1 MAFEVSIAYRLRQ
14 FWWNITAEPLPE
26 SLRQEIDNSLSST
39 ERELFYRF
47 QENDQW
53 HAYRV
58 YDSLKEAGQSQPD
71 LLTAALLHDVGKT
84 KVNLSVWD
92 RTFIVVTE
100 LLKPGKARSWG
111 QGDLQSWKRPF
122 VVRYNHA
129 QWGAEMAQSA
139 GSSDLSI
146 DLIRRHQDPLPEI
159 LQSFADELLRI
170 LQWADDL
177 N

>member
-1 MAFEVSIAYRLRQ
+1 LTQ

-26 SLRQEIDNSLSST
+26 PLRQEFAVTLSPA
-39 ERELFYRF
+39 ERELFYHF
-47 QENDQW
+47 QESDQW

-58 YDSLKEAGQSQPD
+58 YNTLKETGQSQPD
-71 LLTAALLHDVGKT
+71 LLAAALLHDVGKT
-84 KVNLSVWD
+84 KVDLSVWD
-92 RTFIVVTE
+92 RILIVLTE
-100 LLKPGKARSWG
+100 LLKPGKVKSWG

-122 VVRYNHA
+122 VVRLRHA

-139 GSSDLSI
+139 GSSPLTI
-146 DLIRRHQDPLPEI
+146 DLIRRHQDPVPEDSQSVEDDI
-159 LQSFADELLRI
+159 LRL